1 MFCSNNNI
9 FFFFI
14 HSLPCCESWFTKNCI
29 NKAKALSFFLF
40 MQKNKAIER
49 GNISLFRHV
58 WFYIQKEYKRKGWSF
73 NFWLVEIYKM
83 NPQVKN
89 FFKRSFTHPEV
100 LPLMAIV
107 GTALSAASYV
117 GYRQLHSSGVELHHK
132 THNYAR

>member
-1 MFCSNNNI
+1 
-9 FFFFI
+9 
-14 HSLPCCESWFTKNCI
+14 
-29 NKAKALSFFLF
+29 
-40 MQKNKAIER
+40 
-49 GNISLFRHV
+49 
-58 WFYIQKEYKRKGWSF
+58 
-73 NFWLVEIYKM
+73 M

-107 GTALSAASYV
+107 SSALSAASYV